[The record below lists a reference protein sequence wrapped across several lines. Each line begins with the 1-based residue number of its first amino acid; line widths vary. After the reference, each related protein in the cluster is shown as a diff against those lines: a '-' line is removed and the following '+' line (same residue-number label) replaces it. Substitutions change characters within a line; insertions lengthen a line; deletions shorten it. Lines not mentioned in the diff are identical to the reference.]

1 MFTTQDQVRE
11 AFWAD
16 AGLRLGNFRY
26 TKSKRQN
33 EYPTDVRVAF
43 VDYVESLARDGQI
56 SEKLAQRVTL

>member
-1 MFTTQDQVRE
+1 MFTTQAQVRE
-11 AFWAD
+11 AFWAGV
-16 AGLRLGNFRY
+16 GLRLGNCRY

-43 VDYVESLARDGQI
+43 VDYVDSLARDGQI